1 MFILYA
7 ILAGLVLGTV
17 LGGRWQA
24 LGSITFRW
32 APLILA
38 GFLSQVVLFSDAV
51 AERVGAAGPA
61 LYVVSTLAVGIAIL
75 RNVRLA
81 GMPLIILGAASNL
94 AAILA
99 NDGFMPA
106 APGAL
111 ASLGK
116 TAPVIYSNSAVVAQP
131 ALELLTDRFA
141 LPRWL
146 PFANIFSI
154 GDLLLGVGVAVLVV
168 VTMRR
173 GGAGIAGG
181 SAGIAGGNEGI
192 AATALDSPAVVPGA
206 GMH

>member
-17 LGGRWQA
+17 LSGQA

-51 AERVGAAGPA
+51 AERVGAAGPG
-61 LYVVSTLAVGIAIL
+61 LYIVSTLAVGIAIL
-75 RNVRLA
+75 RNVRLP
-81 GMPLIILGAASNL
+81 GMPLIIIGAASNL
-94 AAILA
+94 GAILA

-111 ASLGK
+111 AALGK

-154 GDLLLGVGVAVLVV
+154 GDVLLGMGVAVLIV
-168 VTMRR
+168 VTMQR
-173 GGAGIAGG
+173 GGAVTTADSDGIAT
-181 SAGIAGGNEGI
+181 
-192 AATALDSPAVVPGA
+192 TALDVPVVVPGA

>member
-7 ILAGLVLGTV
+7 ILAGLVLGMV
-17 LGGRWQA
+17 LGGRCQS

-75 RNVRLA
+75 RTVRLP
-81 GMPLIILGAASNL
+81 GMALIILGAASNL

-116 TAPVIYSNSAVVAQP
+116 TAPVIYSNSAVVALP

-146 PFANIFSI
+146 PFANVFSI
-154 GDLLLGVGVAVLVV
+154 GDVLLGIGVAVLIV
-168 VTMRR
+168 VTMQH
-173 GGAGIAGG
+173 GGAVTTADT
-181 SAGIAGGNEGI
+181 EGI
-192 AATALDSPAVVPGA
+192 AARALDAPVVVPGA